1 MPNMN
6 LLVATFAFACMLFAG
21 SLQGQPANTPSS
33 QSNNAEGKSLLGEY
47 PVKLP
52 ASALQTQP
60 LKLGKVAAG
69 QKVTVTA
76 VNVQW
81 SGGGSKG
88 GVFCDWRGHD
98 PDKKLA
104 NGIPWMALVAAVGK
118 KEHWPKT
125 KSAFSFTV
133 KEDGDL
139 VLYANDDQ
147 GGNLGEANVVVKV
160 AAK

>member
-1 MPNMN
+1 MN
-6 LLVATFAFACMLFAG
+6 VLVATFASACLLSAG
-21 SLQGQPANTPSS
+21 SLQGQPANTPST
-33 QSNNAEGKSLLGEY
+33 QAGKAGGKSLVGEF
-47 PVKLP
+47 PVKMP
-52 ASALQTQP
+52 ANTFQTQP
-60 LKLGKVAAG
+60 LKLGPVTAG

-76 VNVQW
+76 VKVQW
-81 SGGGSKG
+81 SGGGSKQ
-88 GVFCDWRGHD
+88 GVFCDWRGHN
-98 PDKKLA
+98 PDQKLA

-147 GGNLGEANVVVKV
+147 GGNLGEAEVVVKV
-160 AAK
+160 TPK